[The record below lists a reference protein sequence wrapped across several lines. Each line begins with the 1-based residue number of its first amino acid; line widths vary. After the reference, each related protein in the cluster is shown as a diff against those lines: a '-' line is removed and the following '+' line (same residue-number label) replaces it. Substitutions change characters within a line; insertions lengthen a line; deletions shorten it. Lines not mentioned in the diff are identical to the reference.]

1 MPKKTIPKILK
12 DLTWQ
17 KWVGDNVAKTK
28 CLCCGVNDIKMNS
41 FHCGHVIS
49 EADGGPT
56 TVENLRPIC
65 ATCNLSMRTQN
76 MVKFKEQ
83 HSLGTGITSQGQQG
97 SAISINEH
105 RIQASTM
112 IGSTSVSLS
121 VPMKTVFQSLK
132 ALF

>member
-1 MPKKTIPKILK
+1 
-12 DLTWQ
+12 
-17 KWVGDNVAKTK
+17 
-28 CLCCGVNDIKMNS
+28 
-41 FHCGHVIS
+41 
-49 EADGGPT
+49 
-56 TVENLRPIC
+56 
-65 ATCNLSMRTQN
+65 MRTQN

-83 HSLGTGITSQGQQG
+83 HALGLEQGT
-97 SAISINEH
+97 AILINEH

>member
-1 MPKKTIPKILK
+1 
-12 DLTWQ
+12 
-17 KWVGDNVAKTK
+17 
-28 CLCCGVNDIKMNS
+28 
-41 FHCGHVIS
+41 
-49 EADGGPT
+49 
-56 TVENLRPIC
+56 
-65 ATCNLSMRTQN
+65 

-83 HSLGTGITSQGQQG
+83 HALGTAISSHDQQG
-97 SAISINEH
+97 AAISINEH